1 MSTGS
6 IPESNTANLHREVTV
21 TDIQMPFWS
30 MVRFMVKWAIAS
42 IPALLILIVLTVA
55 SWTAVVGVVAS
66 IGSALQNRASYVLPQ
81 SKPSNTGDQP
91 PSRSPTEE
99 TAYLDRIQV
108 KGVQVGKSVLD
119 EEGVFGEV
127 KNLGDR
133 TVGRVEITIY
143 CLDKDGKTVFEKTYP
158 AVSDS
163 AYDTKGPLKAG
174 YSRQFGVKLDDA
186 PSDWAKKVTVKVSKV
201 AFPADLSGRKE

>member
-1 MSTGS
+1 MGTGS

-42 IPALLILIVLTVA
+42 IPAFLILIVLTVA
-55 SWTAVVGVVAS
+55 SWTAVVAFVAS
-66 IGSALQNRASYVLPQ
+66 LVSAFQNRASSVPTTQ
-81 SKPSNTGDQP
+81 TIPSSAGDQP
-91 PSRSPTEE
+91 TGRSPDEE

-108 KGVQVGKSVLD
+108 KNVSVGKSVLGD
-119 EEGVFGEV
+119 EGVFGEV

-133 TVGRVEITIY
+133 TVEMVEITIY
-143 CLDKDGKTVFEKTYP
+143 CLGKDGKIVFEKTYR
-158 AVSDS
+158 AVTK
-163 AYDTKGPLKAG
+163 YDTKGQLKPG

-186 PSDWAKKVTVKVSKV
+186 PSDWAKKVTVKVSEV